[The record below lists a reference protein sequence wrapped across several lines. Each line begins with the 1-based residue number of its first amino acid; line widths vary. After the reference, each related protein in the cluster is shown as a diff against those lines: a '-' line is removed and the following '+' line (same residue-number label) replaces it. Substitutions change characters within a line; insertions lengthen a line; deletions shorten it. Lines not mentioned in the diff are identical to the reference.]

1 MTVTGFI
8 PPADEPPFDA
18 EYDTANTTSTN
29 GAGPRP
35 PTPHDAAQEAE
46 RAFLATLLTN
56 PETAAKHLDLLEE
69 TDYYQ
74 PRHGLIHDAI
84 RAVSDRGLIPDHPSL
99 LAHLQ
104 EEGELVRA
112 GGHQYLLAL
121 RDAAPPIAPPVE
133 QLEHWTKLVRE
144 AAGLRQLDNQLIGM
158 RQRIATTT
166 VDDMASTL
174 AELSDLAD
182 QVATNFGAS
191 KGDKHGRL
199 IHGDTFILDRPREIP
214 AAWGTADDLLWA
226 QGEALLI
233 AGPAGVGKTTIA
245 QQVMLAGIGIRE
257 DALNVPVRPFK
268 RVLYIAADRPPQ
280 AARSLERMVADEH
293 RDQLREHLVFW
304 KGPPDR
310 DFAKHPDEL
319 TRMCELVHADAV
331 IIDSLKDVALGL
343 SDDEVGAGLN
353 TCIQRAL
360 VNGIEVL
367 ALHHYRKRAQ
377 DHANRE
383 PKSLDELYGST
394 WITAGAGS
402 VISLWGAAGDP
413 VVNLRHLKQPAEEFG
428 PLEVTHDHDTG
439 TSTITPKV
447 DLLGQIRG
455 RGKHGLTPSQAACL
469 ISKKDKPTR
478 SDIEKARR
486 QLDRLVTHELAVKQ
500 PSLLGGRGAE
510 ATYLPAARRDQM

>member
-1 MTVTGFI
+1 VTATTGFI
-8 PPADEPPFDA
+8 PPAEEPPFDPEIDA
-18 EYDTANTTSTN
+18 PPPHR
-29 GAGPRP
+29 GPY
-35 PTPHDAAQEAE
+35 TVQDVAQDAE
-46 RAFLATLLTN
+46 RVFIATLITN
-56 PETAAKHLDLLEE
+56 PETAAKHLELIDP
-69 TDYYQ
+69 TDFYQ
-74 PRHGLIHDAI
+74 PRHELIHDAI
-84 RAVSDRGLIPDHPSL
+84 RAVTTEGLVPDHPTL
-99 LAHLQ
+99 LAHLLEAGTLQ
-104 EEGELVRA
+104 RA

-121 RDAAPPIAPPVE
+121 RDVAPVVPPDTN
-133 QLEHWTKLVRE
+133 QLEHWAELIRD
-144 AAGLRQLDNQLIGM
+144 AAGLRKLDNQLISM
-158 RQRIATTT
+158 RQRIAGTSTEN
-166 VDDMASTL
+166 VKNTL
-174 AELSDLAD
+174 AELSDIAD
-182 QVATNFGAS
+182 QVATNFGPTQ
-191 KGDKHGRL
+191 GDKHGRL

-214 AAWGTADDLLWA
+214 AAWGTTEELLWA

-280 AARSLERMVADEH
+280 AARSLERMVTDDH

-353 TCIQRAL
+353 TCLQRAL

-402 VISLWGAAGDP
+402 VLSLWGAAGDP
-413 VVNLRHLKQPAEEFG
+413 VVQLRHLKQPAEEFG
-428 PLEVTHDHDTG
+428 PLDVTHDHDTG
-439 TSTITPKV
+439 TSTITPKI
-447 DLLGQIRG
+447 DLLAQIRS
-455 RGKHGLTPSQAACL
+455 RGTHGLTPTAAACL

-486 QLDRLVTHELAVKQ
+486 QLDRLVTHELAIKQ

-510 ATYLPAARRDQM
+510 AAYLPAARRDQF